1 MTAPSG
7 AAAVLSPPSL
17 DDALTALADDPG
29 LTVLAGGTDLMV
41 QLNYGV
47 RRPSGVLSLRRVPE
61 LRGWRIDDG
70 AVVLGAGTTY
80 AEMLDP
86 ELATLAP
93 GLAAAARTVGS
104 PQIRNAG
111 TIGGNVATASP
122 AGDTL
127 PFLAAVDADVVLASA
142 GGTRRLPLAGFITAA
157 KRTAILTGELVTE
170 VRFPAV
176 SGPQQFLKVGTRNAM
191 VISIACCAMV
201 VDTDHRRVRCAFGS
215 VAPRPLRPT
224 DAEDFISEALDWNAL
239 TAPPDAVD
247 RFAELAAAAAEPITD
262 HRGTAEYRRHT
273 VKVMARRALTRSL
286 RA

>member
-1 MTAPSG
+1 MTVARPTTLDQ
-7 AAAVLSPPSL
+7 AV
-17 DDALTALADDPG
+17 TALASMPDAQ
-29 LTVLAGGTDLMV
+29 LLAGGTDFMV
-41 QLNYGV
+41 EVNFGH
-47 RRPSGVLSLRRVPE
+47 RRPTDVVALRRVAE
-61 LRGWRIDDG
+61 LGSFATDG
-70 AVVLGAGTTY
+70 DEVVLGANVTY
-80 AEMLDP
+80 SQMQTD
-86 ELATLAP
+86 LAKALP

>member
-1 MTAPSG
+1 MTVARPTTLDQ
-7 AAAVLSPPSL
+7 AV
-17 DDALTALADDPG
+17 TALASMPDAQ
-29 LTVLAGGTDLMV
+29 LLAGGTDFMV
-41 QLNYGV
+41 EVNFGH
-47 RRPSGVLSLRRVPE
+47 RRPTDVVALRRVAE
-61 LRGWRIDDG
+61 LGSFATDG
-70 AVVLGAGTTY
+70 DEVVLGANVTY
-80 AEMLDP
+80 SQMQTD
-86 ELATLAP
+86 LAKALP

-142 GGTRRLPLAGFITAA
+142 GGTRRLPLADFITAA